1 MTQTLPQVL
10 RRARVLAPSQQMLP
24 SSDEFGHYGTKFWA
38 EVARGVPG
46 RTMTQ
51 CLDGYAASHYST
63 VARFSVRGQGKG

>member
-1 MTQTLPQVL
+1 
-10 RRARVLAPSQQMLP
+10 MLP
-24 SSDEFGHYGTKFWA
+24 SGEAEGGYGDIFWT

-63 VARFSVRGQGKG
+63 VARFSAGGGKEGKG